1 MSTPAR
7 TQSPRTKLLAT
18 VLLVV
23 AITALLGAIAVLIA
37 ILTTGASLGTLVSSL
52 IVIAFL
58 AAVGWFVLHRNLLH
72 S

>member
-7 TQSPRTKLLAT
+7 TQSPRTKALAI

-23 AITALLGAIAVLIA
+23 AIVALLGAIAVLIA

-52 IVIAFL
+52 IVVAFL

>member
-23 AITALLGAIAVLIA
+23 AIIALLGAIAVLIA

>member
-7 TQSPRTKLLAT
+7 AQSPRTKLLT
-18 VLLVV
+18 IVLLVV
-23 AITALLGAIAVLIA
+23 AIVALLGAIAVLIA

>member
-7 TQSPRTKLLAT
+7 TSTPRTKLLT
-18 VLLVV
+18 IVLAVV
-23 AITALLGAIAVLIA
+23 AIVALLGAIAVLIA
-37 ILTTGASLGTLVSSL
+37 ILTTGASLGTLVSGL